1 MAPSESADSE
11 SAENSATACA
21 HMLLEIVPE
30 VMQEIRRHVRRQRGS
45 DLSVLQLRVL
55 AFLDHN
61 PGAPLSA
68 VADHVGLTLSS
79 MSTQI
84 SNLVERDLISRSTL
98 PTDRR
103 YVALQL
109 TQQGKALLAT
119 VRENARNSLAEPVA
133 QLSAAE
139 RAQVIDALMRLRAV
153 LTDANPTS

>member
-1 MAPSESADSE
+1 MTE
-11 SAENSATACA
+11 CA
-21 HMLLEIVPE
+21 HALLEIIPE
-30 VMQEIRRHVRRQRGS
+30 VMQEIRRHVRSQRGS

-68 VADHVGLTLSS
+68 VADHVGLTLPS
-79 MSTQI
+79 MSTQV
-84 SNLVERDLISRSTL
+84 SNLVERDLISRTTL

-109 TQQGKALLAT
+109 TEQGKAVLAT
-119 VRENARNSLAEPVA
+119 VRENARNSLAAPVA

-139 RAQVIDALMRLRAV
+139 RAQVIDTLTRLRTA
-153 LTDANPTS
+153 LTDAKTTA